1 MTLPHEEYQSLVA
14 VKNFLYDLM
23 NPAHTKNVPS
33 EIRERASR
41 LIKHF
46 PMQHRLN
53 EIYAD
58 HISPNRSILKEYEN
72 GGGWGKGKDE

>member
-1 MTLPHEEYQSLVA
+1 MTLPDEEYYSLVA

-23 NPAHTKNVPS
+23 NPAHIKNVPS
-33 EIRERASR
+33 EVRERASR

-53 EIYAD
+53 ELYKD
-58 HISPNRSILKEYEN
+58 HITDNRSVLKEYNN

>member
-1 MTLPHEEYQSLVA
+1 MTLPDEEYYSLVA

-23 NPAHTKNVPS
+23 NPARIKNVPS
-33 EIRERASR
+33 EVRERASR

-53 EIYAD
+53 ELYKD
-58 HISPNRSILKEYEN
+58 HITDNRSVLKEYNN

>member
-14 VKNFLYDLM
+14 TKNFLYDLL
-23 NPAHTKNVPS
+23 NAAHTPKVPS
-33 EIRERASR
+33 EIRERAAR
-41 LIKHF
+41 VLKHF

-53 EIYAD
+53 EIYKD
-58 HISPNRSILKEYEN
+58 HVQSNQSILKEYKN

>member
-33 EIRERASR
+33 EVRERASR

-58 HISPNRSILKEYEN
+58 YVSPNKSILKEYDH

>member
-1 MTLPHEEYQSLVA
+1 MTLPHEEYQSLIA

-23 NPAHTKNVPS
+23 NSAHTPNVPS
-33 EIRERASR
+33 EIRERAR
-41 LIKHF
+41 RVLKHF

-53 EIYAD
+53 EIYKDYLTPA
-58 HISPNRSILKEYEN
+58 NSILKEYEN

>member
-1 MTLPHEEYQSLVA
+1 MTLPDEEYYSLVA

-23 NPAHTKNVPS
+23 NPAHIKNVPS
-33 EIRERASR
+33 EVRERASR

-53 EIYAD
+53 ELYKD
-58 HISPNRSILKEYEN
+58 HITDNRSILKEYNN

>member
-33 EIRERASR
+33 EVRERASR

-53 EIYAD
+53 DLYKD
-58 HISPNRSILKEYEN
+58 HVTQSQSILEEYKN

>member
-33 EIRERASR
+33 EVRERASR

-53 EIYAD
+53 DLYKD
-58 HISPNRSILKEYEN
+58 HVKTTQSILSEYDR
-72 GGGWGKGKDE
+72 GSFGKVE

>member
-33 EIRERASR
+33 DIRDRAR
-41 LIKHF
+41 RVLKHF

-53 EIYAD
+53 EMYKNYIKSD
-58 HISPNRSILKEYEN
+58 QSILNEHN
-72 GGGWGKGKDE
+72 DTSLWRMGKDE

>member
-1 MTLPHEEYQSLVA
+1 MTLPDEEYYSLVA

-23 NPAHTKNVPS
+23 NPAHIKNVPS
-33 EIRERASR
+33 EVRERASR

-53 EIYAD
+53 ELYKD
-58 HISPNRSILKEYEN
+58 HITPNRSILKEYEN

>member
-1 MTLPHEEYQSLVA
+1 MTLPNEEYNSLVA

-23 NPAHTKNVPS
+23 NCAHTPGVPS
-33 EIRERASR
+33 DVRDRARR

-53 EIYAD
+53 EIYKD
-58 HISPNRSILKEYEN
+58 YVSPNRSVLNEYEN

>member
-23 NPAHTKNVPS
+23 NPAHTPHVPL
-33 EIRERASR
+33 EIRERARR
-41 LIKHF
+41 LVKHF

-53 EIYAD
+53 DLYKDYIT
-58 HISPNRSILKEYEN
+58 PNRSILEEFQH
-72 GGGWGKGKDE
+72 GTGWGQKSDE

>member
-1 MTLPHEEYQSLVA
+1 MTLPDEEYYSLVA

-23 NPAHTKNVPS
+23 NPAHTPNVPL
-33 EIRERASR
+33 EIRERARR

-53 EIYAD
+53 EMYKD
-58 HISPNRSILKEYEN
+58 HIPQSKSILEEFKH
-72 GGGWGKGKDE
+72 GTGWGQKSDE

>member
-1 MTLPHEEYQSLVA
+1 MTLPNEEYQSLVA

-23 NPAHTKNVPS
+23 NPAHTKDVPS
-33 EIRERASR
+33 EIRDRARR

-53 EIYAD
+53 DLYKD
-58 HISPNRSILKEYEN
+58 HINIDNSILKEYEN

>member
-1 MTLPHEEYQSLVA
+1 MTLPHEEYHSLVA

-23 NPAHTKNVPS
+23 NSAHTKNVPS
-33 EIRERASR
+33 EVRERASR

-53 EIYAD
+53 ELYKD
-58 HISPNRSILKEYEN
+58 HITDNRSILKEYNN

>member
-1 MTLPHEEYQSLVA
+1 MTLPDEEYYSLVA

-33 EIRERASR
+33 EVRERASR

-53 EIYAD
+53 ELYKD
-58 HISPNRSILKEYEN
+58 HITPNRSILKEYEN

>member
-1 MTLPHEEYQSLVA
+1 MTLPYEEYQSLIA
-14 VKNFLYDLM
+14 TKNFLYDLL
-23 NPAHTKNVPS
+23 NSAHTPKVPS

-41 LIKHF
+41 VLKHF

-53 EIYAD
+53 EIYKD
-58 HISPNRSILKEYEN
+58 HINTNRSILNEYKN

>member
-1 MTLPHEEYQSLVA
+1 MTLPDEEYYSLVA

-23 NPAHTKNVPS
+23 NPAHIKNIPS
-33 EIRERASR
+33 EVRERASR

-53 EIYAD
+53 ELYKD
-58 HISPNRSILKEYEN
+58 HITDNRSVLKEYNN

>member
-1 MTLPHEEYQSLVA
+1 MTLPHEEYHSLVA

-33 EIRERASR
+33 EVRERASR

-53 EIYAD
+53 EMYKD
-58 HISPNRSILKEYEN
+58 HVPANKSILREYEN